1 VIAQDVKNSKPAGD
15 LDLSDLPTTGD
26 AFGGRKSNPE
36 LAPAAAP
43 VREGALRDP
52 GAQLKSAEH
61 HGRQARS
68 QGNDADKDLAR
79 EGFDTPG
86 ANKGALVTPDKNQLR
101 QASPSA
107 LDRQIPGGAKDD
119 PQVRQMQAWYR
130 SLDAKKAEKEKMIA
144 EIDQQ
149 QKTGRDPALDAKRAT
164 LANDVS
170 RLADDQTRA
179 TATVKERVEVIRKQ
193 TLDKGLAWD
202 EEPPTDH
209 PPGTGKEE

>member
-1 VIAQDVKNSKPAGD
+1 M
-15 LDLSDLPTTGD
+15 
-26 AFGGRKSNPE
+26 
-36 LAPAAAP
+36 
-43 VREGALRDP
+43 REGAVRDP

-68 QGNDADKDLAR
+68 QGNDTDKDLAR

-86 ANKGALVTPDKNQLR
+86 ANKGTLVAPDRNKPR
-101 QASPSA
+101 QAPPSA

-130 SLDAKKAEKEKMIA
+130 CLDAKNAEKEKMIA

-149 QKTGRDPALDAKRAT
+149 QKTSKAPALDAKKAT
-164 LANDVS
+164 LANDVR
-170 RLADDQTRA
+170 RLADDQTKA
-179 TATVKERVEVIRKQ
+179 TATVRERVAVIRKQ

-209 PPGTGKEE
+209 PPGTRKEE